1 MILARPFFGT
11 LDIAIFLATAGVV
24 LLIVVRRNWRKWID
38 QFRAWFKAHKAKL
51 LAWYRAKKEKK
62 SK

>member
-24 LLIVVRRNWRKWID
+24 ILIIVRRNWRTWLG
-38 QFRAWFKAHKAKL
+38 QFRVWFKAQKEKI